1 MQFSIVDPFNPSATP
16 RDIFN
21 RFMAI
26 AAIGT
31 SPDEEDD
38 DELARLESQEADADD
53 DEDEKAE
60 DTSDETDDPNKP
72 EVAEKRRKKLRLAR
86 LKRKTKARA
95 YEYTG
100 GTDVVG
106 IVFLEINRITDLP
119 PERNSMLPH
128 VVPRTVVFDVA
139 HHFDSDTN
147 LFRHG
152 PIRCG
157 FVGEENLPNPCDSAQ
172 PQPCV

>member
-1 MQFSIVDPFNPSATP
+1 LNSKRKCAKKKGSDISGEVQMHFSIADSTNTSATP
-16 RDIFN
+16 HEILQ

-26 AAIGT
+26 AAVST
-31 SPDEEDD
+31 EPDEDD
-38 DELARLESQEADADD
+38 DEDLARLESQEADADD
-53 DEDEKAE
+53 DDDEKAE

-72 EVAEKRRKKLRLAR
+72 EVAEKRKKKLRLAR

-106 IVFLEINRITDLP
+106 IVFLEINKLTDLP

-128 VVPRTVVFDVA
+128 IVPFDTIPAVA
-139 HHFDSDTN
+139 H
-147 LFRHG
+147 
-152 PIRCG
+152 
-157 FVGEENLPNPCDSAQ
+157 
-172 PQPCV
+172 